1 MVKVSGHLV
10 LPTISYGSFS
20 KEGSEFTKNGQTVL
34 KEELKGQFQIVLSK

>member
-20 KEGSEFTKNGQTVL
+20 KEGSEFTVL
-34 KEELKGQFQIVLSK
+34 FKAVFFNTNFKSLV